1 MDAIIKLYR
10 TTLQTRNDFQSIFF
24 YTTKC
29 ASMSLMPQMFAISIR
44 AVIFIGEFLSEWT
57 ELSWA
62 ELSWQ
67 GVRHKREFNYLDLS
81 IVVDYKVLML
91 DTFFLFHII
100 QNDKYAEKL
109 RINEEYCKNNK
120 NTNSVKYYTCYSC
133 CYRTLISGFVYA
145 VWLNACVYIAS
156 KCVHIHILICI
167 HLWTYAS

>member
-24 YTTKC
+24 LHHKMRFNVFHAANVC
-29 ASMSLMPQMFAISIR
+29 HIDKSCDFHRRILIR
-44 AVIFIGEFLSEWT
+44 MN
-57 ELSWA
+57 WA

-67 GVRHKREFNYLDLS
+67 GVRHKREFNYLDPS

-145 VWLNACVYIAS
+145 VWLYACVYIAS